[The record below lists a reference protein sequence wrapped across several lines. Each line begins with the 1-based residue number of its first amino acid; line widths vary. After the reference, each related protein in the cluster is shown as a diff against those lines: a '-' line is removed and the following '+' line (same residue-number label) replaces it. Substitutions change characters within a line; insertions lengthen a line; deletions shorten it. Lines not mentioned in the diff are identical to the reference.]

1 MIERENPTFT
11 LGRQAAFYGTMSLVS
26 FATAMAGIMYFK
38 DLTVFSSG
46 VMMFAFTWPLTIA
59 AGAAYLLKKS
69 LSLEKQLG
77 MEQGEMDEIEDV
89 MDEMTE
95 MFQPVE
101 DEEEESQ
108 NE

>member
-11 LGRQAAFYGTMSLVS
+11 LGRQAAFYGIITVIS
-26 FATAMAGIMYFK
+26 FAAAMAGIFYFK

-46 VMMFAFTWPLTIA
+46 VLMFSFTWPLTIA

-69 LSLEKQLG
+69 FSLEKQLG

-101 DEEEESQ
+101 EEEEKQ
-108 NE
+108 NG